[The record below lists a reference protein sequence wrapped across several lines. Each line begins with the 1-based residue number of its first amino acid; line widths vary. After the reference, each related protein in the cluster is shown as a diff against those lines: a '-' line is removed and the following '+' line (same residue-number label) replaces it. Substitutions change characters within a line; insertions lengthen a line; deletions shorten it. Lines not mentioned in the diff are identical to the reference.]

1 MKQGGYQKMKEGFE
15 DYLKSRSYTMRG
27 IKSRITVFNIYTR
40 WVETENIEI
49 EQVAYT
55 DLLAFMKWC
64 SNRGTT
70 QRSIQNYMGT
80 VKHLYDYF
88 VQEGQADKNP
98 ATDIKV
104 KGVKRKILYRILAP
118 HELHAIYNNY
128 QEDTPIG
135 TRNKSI
141 IGLLVNQGLR
151 TGELA
156 KLKVKDINLR
166 EGKVAVPGGRKSEG
180 REMKLQAHQVMDF
193 YDYVLKARAEILSSN
208 KGANT
213 KTQPIQ
219 LFISQAGNG
228 HSISNIMT
236 QLIIKI
242 RKVNPHVINA
252 KQIRASVI
260 TKWLKKY
267 NLREVQYLAGHRYI
281 SSTEHYL
288 QNDME
293 GLLEEIQKYHP
304 LG

>member
-1 MKQGGYQKMKEGFE
+1 MRQEGYQRTKEGFE
-15 DYLKSRSYTMRG
+15 GYLKSRSYTLRG
-27 IKSRITVFNIYTR
+27 IKSRMTVFNIYSK
-40 WVETENIEI
+40 WVTCENIEI

-55 DLLAFMKWC
+55 DLLVFMKWC
-64 SNRGTT
+64 SNKGTT

-88 VQEGQADKNP
+88 IKQGQAAKNP

-104 KGVKRKILYRILAP
+104 KGVKRKILYRILVP

-128 QEDTPIG
+128 SEDTPIG
-135 TRNKSI
+135 TRNKAI
-141 IGLLVNQGLR
+141 LGLLINQGLR

-156 KLKVKDINLR
+156 RLKVKDIKLR
-166 EGKVAVPGGRKSEG
+166 EGKITVPGSRKSEG
-180 REMKLQAHQVMDF
+180 RDLTLQAHQVMNF
-193 YDYVLKARAEILSSN
+193 YDYVLKARQEILDVN
-208 KGANT
+208 K
-213 KTQPIQ
+213 KVDKQPSQ

-228 HSISNIMT
+228 NSISNIMT

-260 TKWLKKY
+260 TKWLKLY

-288 QNDME
+288 QNDIE
-293 GLLEEIQKYHP
+293 GLLEEVQKYHP